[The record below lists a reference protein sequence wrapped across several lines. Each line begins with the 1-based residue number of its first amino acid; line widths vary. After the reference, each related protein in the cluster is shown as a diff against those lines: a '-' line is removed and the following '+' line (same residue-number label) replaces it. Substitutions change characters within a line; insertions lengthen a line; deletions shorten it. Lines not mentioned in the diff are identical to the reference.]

1 MSNAQVGTVYS
12 QIIHEVVEASRVDVE
27 EGGIDESVLDELRVV
42 SHSLFSFLFKL
53 SFKSLLL
60 AFSMGS
66 CLLFL
71 FFYFFYVFVLEILV
85 SFVMVLSLLFFF
97 SFNAKAL
104 CLAG

>member
-60 AFSMGS
+60 AFSMVS
-66 CLLFL
+66 CLLLFFSMFL
-71 FFYFFYVFVLEILV
+71 FLKSWCRL
-85 SFVMVLSLLFFF
+85 
-97 SFNAKAL
+97 
-104 CLAG
+104 